1 MRRAFANTGR
11 SETHPVLSLPLHS
24 IITRTEDDVLAL
36 CNIWKNCSFF
46 FYDWMVTQLYKR
58 KKIASMSIDAEVVCS
73 FVPLGHFCVIL
84 MISHYNEPSGK
95 GCSKWWEYCERFW
108 VCVFFFYF
116 LFLPFYEVF
125 LEGNMGIYV
134 IFLHQ
139 CVKAVLLFKKMYVL
153 PFVLFILKRNKTD
166 SIFEVHQVGV
176 KTSDSHWETGK
187 LHFFPPSY

>member
-1 MRRAFANTGR
+1 MERGVQNG
-11 SETHPVLSLPLHS
+11 ES
-24 IITRTEDDVLAL
+24 IV
-36 CNIWKNCSFF
+36 
-46 FYDWMVTQLYKR
+46 
-58 KKIASMSIDAEVVCS
+58 
-73 FVPLGHFCVIL
+73 
-84 MISHYNEPSGK
+84 K
-95 GCSKWWEYCERFW
+95 GFG
-108 VCVFFFYF
+108 FGIFFYF

-187 LHFFPPSY
+187 LHFFLLRIS